1 MAHNVY
7 VARGREAG
15 GEGEQLDHVRIFV
28 WARNNVVGAKAGGP
42 LNTYSTVPVQL
53 LIPRYVPTTYRSYI
67 GYLPVP
73 T

>member
-1 MAHNVY
+1 MVGRYRTRYGKSYSDAWPERDVAHNVY

-42 LNTYSTVPVQL
+42 LNTYSIIPVQ
-53 LIPRYVPTTYRSYI
+53 
-67 GYLPVP
+67 
-73 T
+73 